1 MPPREPGAP
10 VLLAAIA
17 GAHGV
22 RGLVKVKP
30 FTEIPE
36 NVAAYGPLSDEAGR
50 RYALTLKGKAKGD
63 LLAAIEGV
71 NDRDAA
77 QALKGTRLYVDRAN
91 LPPVEDDDEFYMA
104 DLIGLE
110 AQAPDGR
117 GLGRVINVV
126 NHGAGD
132 ILEIEPRGSATILVP
147 FTREAVP
154 EVDVANGRLVVDW
167 PDDE

>member
-1 MPPREPGAP
+1 MPSREPGAP

-22 RGLVKVKP
+22 RGLVKLKT
-30 FTEIPE
+30 FTEAPE

-50 RYALTLKGKAKGD
+50 SYKLTLKGKAKGD
-63 LLAAIEGV
+63 LLAAIDGV
-71 NDRDAA
+71 TDRDAA
-77 QALKGTRLYVDRAN
+77 QALKGTRLYVDRDA
-91 LPPVEDDDEFYMA
+91 LPPTEDDDEFYLA

-117 GLGRVINVV
+117 GLGRVVNVA

-132 ILEIEPRGSATILVP
+132 ILEIEPRDGAAFLVP
-147 FTREAVP
+147 FTKEAVP
-154 EVDVANGRLVVDW
+154 EVDVANGRLIVDW
-167 PDDE
+167 SDDE